1 MSAPRFR
8 APKRSRKTRKGIA
21 ATEMAIIAPVFLLL
35 FLGVVEMSEAINAN
49 DVLSTALREGGR
61 LASMD
66 FAEISMED
74 NDINGK
80 VEDDIKNFLRASEF
94 PADSV
99 TVNIVHADGQNAGAD
114 FDLADPA
121 NYLKYCKIEAVVPYS
136 AISQYPVHYL
146 AGQNLTSSFVFRM
159 GKVRLVE

>member
-1 MSAPRFR
+1 MSVARFR
-8 APKRSRKTRKGIA
+8 APRRSGKNRKGIA

-99 TVNIVHADGQNAGAD
+99 TVNIVHADGGAD